1 MTFAILLSLANLL
14 LYCIQQLGV
23 TLGVG
28 AETTLLVAYLQTMRD
43 GVADD
48 QEKGFARAVRH
59 VKDLG
64 LFLIIASGIGI
75 VAVQYFSGQLGQFF
89 TIVVL
94 FKWSLIGIVLFMSF
108 IVRGYTI
115 IAGLLQGLSAGTWY
129 ALFAIHILAPTA
141 SWFQL
146 GIFYA
151 LWLAG
156 FTLCWSVLVF
166 ALRGKPGSAP
176 RTAPSAAKP
185 VQKAPEVKH
194 MQSSVASSPQ
204 PRSVYASAP
213 APAAKTVTMPS
224 AAQASL
230 QPAPA
235 STKVLPQQ
243 PQVAQVKPAQPAPAK
258 PAVPNVPPP
267 PQRPAANTNLPATT
281 APISPIWL
289 HVMPKSPEE
298 LAKRKQA

>member
-1 MTFAILLSLANLL
+1 MTFAILLSLSNLL

-28 AETTLLVAYLQTMRD
+28 AETTLLVAYLHTMRD

-75 VAVQYFSGQLGQFF
+75 LVVQFFNGQLNQFF
-89 TIVVL
+89 TTVV
-94 FKWSLIGIVLFMSF
+94 FVKWSLIGIVLFMSF

-141 SWFQL
+141 SWLQL

-176 RTAPSAAKP
+176 RAAPAAAKP

-194 MQSSVASSPQ
+194 MQSSVTASPQ
-204 PRSVYASAP
+204 PRSVYASVP
-213 APAAKTVTMPS
+213 APATSVVMPS
-224 AAQASL
+224 ATQA
-230 QPAPA
+230 
-235 STKVLPQQ
+235 KQ
-243 PQVAQVKPAQPAPAK
+243 PQVIQKNPPQAAPVKPAPT
-258 PAVPNVPPP
+258 PPP
-267 PQRPAANTNLPATT
+267 PTIKPAINLPVAA

-298 LAKRKQA
+298 LAKRKEA